1 MIVGFSAY
9 GTGGGAAPVR
19 YLTSLTNP
27 DKSLRR
33 LADGTPAPPQVLRGN
48 PEFVQHLI
56 DTTPFKYKYTSG
68 VLSFAPGEVITP
80 EMEEAIMDEFEAAA
94 FAGLEA
100 NRYSML
106 WVRHTHAG
114 HPELHFLVPRI
125 ELATMRSLNI
135 RPPGAK
141 AKDLFDSFR
150 SMMNARYG
158 LADPDDPARAQDVTM
173 SNVFAK
179 LGVYDDAPPRR
190 EAQPLAAV
198 LHERVQK
205 GLEAGEKLKGTTRLR
220 EDLRQGINAYVRA
233 EVEAGR
239 IANREDVLAYLA
251 KEGLTITRATGQAVT
266 VLVPGTL
273 DFFEGA
279 RHEAQKHAVIRLKG
293 GLYSRDDFN
302 PARKAERPKRYAQP
316 DPEREAQFAEQL
328 ERLKAMRRAYHLQR
342 YGVRDVP
349 EPRQMERGAR
359 APEIEALDDYI
370 QRVLGDEAIPARD
383 EAIQAAPSTRRA
395 RRAKAARE
403 EEAALEQDEH
413 HRRHL

>member
-1 MIVGFSAY
+1 VEPIVIVGFSTY

-56 DTTPFKYKYTSG
+56 DTIPFKYKYTSG

-80 EMEEAIMDEFEAAA
+80 EMEAAIMDAFEDAA
-94 FAGLEA
+94 FAGLDA
-100 NRYSML
+100 DRYSIL

-125 ELATMRSLNI
+125 ELATLRSLNI

-150 SMMNARYG
+150 SMVNARYG

-173 SNVFAK
+173 SSVFAK

-198 LHERVQK
+198 LRERVQK

-239 IANREDVLAYLA
+239 IANREDVLAYLE

-293 GLYSRDDFN
+293 GLYACDDFD
-302 PARKAERPKRYAQP
+302 PARKAERPKRYARP
-316 DPEREAQFAEQL
+316 DPAREAQFAEQH
-328 ERLKAMRRAYHLQR
+328 ERLKALRRAYHLER
-342 YGVRDVP
+342 YGAREVP
-349 EPRQMERGAR
+349 EPRPIFGAR
-359 APEIEALDDYI
+359 AEDRSAGRL
-370 QRVLGDEAIPARD
+370 
-383 EAIQAAPSTRRA
+383 RA
-395 RRAKAARE
+395 TGFRG
-403 EEAALEQDEH
+403 
-413 HRRHL
+413 